1 MHFYLKDK
9 TYTIIYQELLQNQ
22 LNLTKLIKRSNN
34 SVVLLQGLRT
44 HQRDRVQKQTH
55 VYDTAME
62 WRRTAFPINSPGPS
76 KYYTKNIKS

>member
-1 MHFYLKDK
+1 M
-9 TYTIIYQELLQNQ
+9 
-22 LNLTKLIKRSNN
+22 
-34 SVVLLQGLRT
+34 VLLQGLRT

-76 KYYTKNIKS
+76 KYYTKNIKLNPCLTHKEKQLQVDCSSQYKRQKIIHFNDLRLG